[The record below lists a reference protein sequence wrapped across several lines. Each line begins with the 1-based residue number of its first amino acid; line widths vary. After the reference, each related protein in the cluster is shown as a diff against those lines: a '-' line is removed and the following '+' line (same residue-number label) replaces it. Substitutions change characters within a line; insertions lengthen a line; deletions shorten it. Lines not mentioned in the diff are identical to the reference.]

1 MGTQPEFV
9 VTFTTPIWFRYRE
22 DSDNVR
28 HALAFGTSSRGYLF
42 ARRARKDGAD
52 ETPYIANW
60 REIESHRVVEFP
72 SSVPDRYMSLADQ
85 GGHLST

>member
-1 MGTQPEFV
+1 MDAELV

-28 HALAFGTSSRGYLF
+28 HALAFGTSKRGYLL

-52 ETPYIANW
+52 ESPYIANW
-60 REIESHRVVEFP
+60 REIEAHRIVEFP
-72 SSVPDRYMSLADQ
+72 SGVPERYAVLAQ
-85 GGHLST
+85 EGVHLTP